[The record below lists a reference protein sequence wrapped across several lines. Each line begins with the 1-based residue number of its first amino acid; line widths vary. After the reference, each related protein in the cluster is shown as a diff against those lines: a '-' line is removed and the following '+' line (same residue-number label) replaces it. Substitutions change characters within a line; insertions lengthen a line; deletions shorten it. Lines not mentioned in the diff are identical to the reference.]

1 MLCLWTGWQSLV
13 FPPTMVFGYCYVA
26 AAVGRILE
34 SDIFQQRFFGN
45 DRRVK
50 CFCRIQVS
58 DLHLDSR
65 LRGND
70 GRGFSKA
77 RCSRFQTTICLVG
90 VHRSVGFA
98 HDNGG

>member
-1 MLCLWTGWQSLV
+1 
-13 FPPTMVFGYCYVA
+13 MVFGYCYVA

-58 DLHLDSR
+58 DSCYISICPF
-65 LRGND
+65 GV
-70 GRGFSKA
+70 
-77 RCSRFQTTICLVG
+77 RC
-90 VHRSVGFA
+90 SVGFA
-98 HDNGG
+98 HNNVG